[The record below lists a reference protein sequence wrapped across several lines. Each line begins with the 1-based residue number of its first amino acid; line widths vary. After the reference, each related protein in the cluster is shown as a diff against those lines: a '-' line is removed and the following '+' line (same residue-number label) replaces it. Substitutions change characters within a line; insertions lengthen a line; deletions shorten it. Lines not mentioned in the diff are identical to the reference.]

1 MDEAI
6 LLYSLHQD
14 EILFIDYTTKQQI
27 YRLPPFADPIDV
39 EYLYDFAIAKRTEC
53 LQNIQNVTAVAGRPP
68 EPRGK
73 DIRLIIVH
81 SSLL

>member
-27 YRLPPFADPIDV
+27 YRLPPFADPVDV
-39 EYLYDFAIAKRTEC
+39 EYLYDYAIVKRTQC

-73 DIRLIIVH
+73 DIHLIIVH